1 MPVYPIDVQIDGKSV
16 VSGGL
21 PGAGY
26 WIDQETLQIQEDPA
40 HNQFE
45 LDCDLILEAQSTPY
59 PKGGQEIIVLG
70 GVGQGGGPWREF
82 GGVIQAAG
90 PKLETPNGT
99 MRYTIKAIDYRARMD
114 RHLVNDSY
122 SEQAAD
128 QIVIAIVANYA
139 NQGIESGKP
148 FTTNNVQAAPSVPNQ
163 RFSYVEPSKAIT
175 QLANLLQWTFY
186 VDYDRDV
193 HFGPYDIAQSPL
205 PGNTML
211 PDTDFASFSD
221 LDFTPASSTG
231 VDSSQLKSRVIVLG
245 FQVDAS
251 ESITQTFT
259 GDGQRDTFALAYNPS
274 TPLASKVTVSVGG
287 VGYAVKPDISA
298 GTQPTYVAGTAYVD
312 HQTNSSPAGVRFLTA
327 PGIGVAVVVTYFYRY
342 KPVHVVDDP
351 VAIAA
356 QAAIEGTDGVYEY
369 KLTESRATSQDTT
382 LAEAFGQFVLNKY
395 SYPLV
400 AGQFTS
406 YLQGWRAGQWFYFT
420 SDLWFDG
427 AYQGVKFWVSKITK
441 KIAAPA
447 NGPTL
452 VYTVEI
458 ANRPFAF

>member
-1 MPVYPIDVQIDGKSV
+1 MPVSPIDVQIAGVSV

-21 PGAGY
+21 PGAAY

-45 LDCDLILEAQSTPY
+45 LDCDLIIESRSTPY

-70 GVGQGGGPWREF
+70 VSGEREF

-128 QIVIAIVANYA
+128 LIVKAIITNYA
-139 NQGIESGKP
+139 NQGVDVP
-148 FTTNNVQAAPSVPNQ
+148 FTTANVQAAPTVPNQ
-163 RFSYVEPSKAIT
+163 IFAFVEPSKAIT
-175 QLANLLQWTFY
+175 QLANLLQWIFY
-186 VDYDRDV
+186 VDANRDV
-193 HFGPYDIAQSPL
+193 HFGPYDIAVSPL
-205 PGNTML
+205 PSNTML

-221 LDFTPASSTG
+221 LDFTPASGTG

-251 ESITQTFT
+251 SALTQHFT

-274 TPLASKVTVSVGG
+274 TPVATKVTVTVGG

-298 GTQPTYVAGTAYVD
+298 GTQPTYVANTAYVD
-312 HQTNSSPAGVRFLTA
+312 HQTQHSPAGVRFATA
-327 PGIGVAVVVTYFYRY
+327 PGSGVAVVVTYYYRY

-382 LAEAFGQFVLNKY
+382 LAEAFGQFVLQKY

-420 SDLWFDG
+420 SNLWFDG
-427 AYQGVKFWVSKITK
+427 AMQQQKFWVAKLTK

-447 NGPTL
+447 TGPAL